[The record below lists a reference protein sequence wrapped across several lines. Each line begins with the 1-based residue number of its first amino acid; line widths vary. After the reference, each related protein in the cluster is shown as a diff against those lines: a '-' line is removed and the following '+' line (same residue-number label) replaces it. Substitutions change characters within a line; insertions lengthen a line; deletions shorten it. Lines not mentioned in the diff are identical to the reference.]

1 MTNNRLHITVSPD
14 RFHDHMDSFP
24 PDRCQNLKKMISIRN
39 SRNTYMPTGR
49 FRSLRKG
56 IAIEHKSP
64 TVTTCRQ
71 RSTIRCNKRQIA
83 EVNSSIWTWRQIL
96 TSLRLI
102 RVLPE
107 IIKTVRII
115 WKCNLLI
122 EGSFFGRSWIKLK
135 RMVSLRRLSLS
146 PQDYHLP
153 LMFLWGFRIK
163 KSPSRFQPN
172 QCLAS
177 LNLCPT
183 PGTQPSYAF

>member
-24 PDRCQNLKKMISIRN
+24 PDRCQNLKKMISNRN
-39 SRNTYMPTGR
+39 SRITYMPTGR
-49 FRSLRKG
+49 CRSLRKG

-83 EVNSSIWTWRQIL
+83 EFNSSIWTWRQIL

-115 WKCNLLI
+115 WKCNLLMQ
-122 EGSFFGRSWIKLK
+122 ENCFRRSWTKLK
-135 RMVSLRRLSLS
+135 RIVTLGRLSLS
-146 PQDYHLP
+146 PQCYHLP
-153 LMFLWGFRIK
+153 LMFLWRFRIK
-163 KSPSRFQPN
+163 KSPSRFRRN
-172 QCLAS
+172 QCLAL

-183 PGTQPSYAF
+183 PGIQPSYAF